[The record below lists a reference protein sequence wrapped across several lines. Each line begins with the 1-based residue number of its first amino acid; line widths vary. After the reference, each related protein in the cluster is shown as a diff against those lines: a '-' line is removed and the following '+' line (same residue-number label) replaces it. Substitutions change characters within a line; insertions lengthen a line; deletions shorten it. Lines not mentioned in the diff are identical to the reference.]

1 MKDID
6 AIAALQDP
14 VRRRLY
20 EYVAAQGREVGRNE
34 AAEATGVTRT
44 LAAHHLDR
52 LTGAGLLESGSRRL
66 TGRSGP
72 GAGRPAKVYTRARAE
87 HAVSLPSRDYL
98 TAAELLAEAAE
109 RAGLDRELRTAARRK
124 GEALRGPAAP
134 CGSLAEAMEALAA
147 RGYEPHLEPADTPTR
162 TKDAGSDRAAGAVK
176 APGAATEATGP
187 TPVTPTAPG
196 APATPTAPI
205 TPGAPI
211 TPEAPGAPG
220 AVGAVGPAETA
231 PEAAPAVVRMRN
243 CPFHSVAERF
253 PPLVC
258 GMNLALLEGLLGT
271 GGAVRARMD
280 SRPGECCV
288 VVEDSKNNQD

>member
-1 MKDID
+1 MEDID

-34 AAEATGVTRT
+34 AAEAAGVART

-52 LTGAGLLESGSRRL
+52 LTEAGLLESGSRRL

-72 GAGRPAKVYTRARAE
+72 GAGRPAKVYTRARGE
-87 HAVSLPSRDYL
+87 RSVSLPARDYR

-109 RAGLDRELRTAARRK
+109 QAGLDAGLRAAARRR

-134 CGSLAEAMEALAA
+134 CGALEEAMEVLAA
-147 RGYEPHLEPADTPTR
+147 RGYEPHLETAASTENAENTG
-162 TKDAGSDRAAGAVK
+162 AAEGAAGTDAR
-176 APGAATEATGP
+176 
-187 TPVTPTAPG
+187 
-196 APATPTAPI
+196 
-205 TPGAPI
+205 
-211 TPEAPGAPG
+211 
-220 AVGAVGPAETA
+220 
-231 PEAAPAVVRMRN
+231 VVRMRN
-243 CPFHSVAERF
+243 CPFHAVAESF

-271 GGAVRARMD
+271 DGPLRARMD
-280 SRPGECCV
+280 ARPRECCV
-288 VVEDSKNNQD
+288 VVEASKNNID

>member
-1 MKDID
+1 MDDID

-34 AAEATGVTRT
+34 AAEATGVART

-52 LTGAGLLESGSRRL
+52 LAEAGLLDTGSRRL

-87 HAVSLPSRDYL
+87 RAVSLPARDYR

-109 RAGLDRELRTAARRK
+109 QAGLDAGLCAAARRR
-124 GEALRGPAAP
+124 GEALRGSAAP
-134 CGSLAEAMEALAA
+134 CGGLEEAMETLAA
-147 RGYEPHLEPADTPTR
+147 RGYEPHLEA
-162 TKDAGSDRAAGAVK
+162 AGSAEDAAGT
-176 APGAATEATGP
+176 AA
-187 TPVTPTAPG
+187 
-196 APATPTAPI
+196 
-205 TPGAPI
+205 
-211 TPEAPGAPG
+211 
-220 AVGAVGPAETA
+220 
-231 PEAAPAVVRMRN
+231 AVVRMRN
-243 CPFHSVAERF
+243 CPFHAVAERF

-271 GGAVRARMD
+271 GGPVRARMAA
-280 SRPGECCV
+280 RPGECCV
-288 VVEDSKNNQD
+288 VVEAAAEVL